1 MTLRTRLIRNMAA
14 LVGLSL
20 VLAGLG
26 SVVFLHAMLTRD
38 LGTALHLEARTAA
51 AEWIATGRLPER
63 LPAGRVAAIY
73 APDGSLL
80 AASGGDVPAYAPPL
94 GLSRRGGEL
103 QYLMPLPPPS
113 DAYLLVEASLASVE
127 APVRRLEE
135 ALLVVTL
142 AALALAVGLAS
153 RIADSVAGPIARLAS
168 EVRRISETGDLEATV
183 DAASGVAELEELTT
197 TFNRMLATLR
207 DIFRALEAS
216 EQRERALREMAA
228 HDLRTPLATVLGSL
242 ELLSRGQVT
251 GGEAREAASLA
262 YRQARRLA
270 EEVEGLLGRPGPG
283 ASDLA
288 EVARRVARGHE
299 VRLGGGPLWARVPT
313 EEAVRTL
320 QLLIDNAE
328 RHNPPGTRIW
338 IEAGREDGHV
348 VVTVADDG
356 VGMDRQTRA
365 RAFERFYS
373 GDRRGGLGLGLSLV
387 KALVE
392 ARGGRVRLESAPGEG
407 TRVSVT
413 WPQAEPPPATPPA

>member
-1 MTLRTRLIRNMAA
+1 MTLRQRLVRSMAV
-14 LVGLSL
+14 LVGVSL
-20 VLAGLG
+20 LLAGVG
-26 SVVFLHAMLTRD
+26 SVVFLDAMLTRD

-51 AEWIATGRLPER
+51 AEWLATGRLPER

-80 AASGGDVPAYAPPL
+80 ASSGGDVPAYAPPL
-94 GLSRRGGEL
+94 GLSRRGDEL

-113 DAYLLVEASLASVE
+113 GAFLLVEASLASVE

-135 ALLVVTL
+135 ALLVVIV
-142 AALALAVGLAS
+142 AALAIAVGLAT
-153 RIADSVAGPIARLAS
+153 RVADSVAGPIARLAS
-168 EVRRISETGDLEATV
+168 EVSRISETGDLEATV
-183 DAASGVAELEELTT
+183 EEKASGLAELEELTA

-216 EQRERALREMAA
+216 EQRERTLREMAA

-242 ELLSRGQVT
+242 ELLARGQVE
-251 GGEAREAASLA
+251 GPAAKEAAGLA
-262 YRQARRLA
+262 YREAQRLA
-270 EEVEGLLGRPGPG
+270 REVEGLLGRPGPG

-299 VRLGGGPLWARVPT
+299 VRVEGGALFAQVPT

-320 QLLIDNAE
+320 QLLVDNAE
-328 RHNPPGTRIW
+328 RHNPPGTRVW
-338 IEAGREDGHV
+338 LEARRVGDTVR
-348 VVTVADDG
+348 VTVADDG
-356 VGMDRQTRA
+356 VGMDAETRA

-373 GDRRGGLGLGLSLV
+373 GDRRGGGLGLGLSLV

-392 ARGGRVRLESAPGEG
+392 ARRGSVELESAPGHG
-407 TRVSVT
+407 TRVTVA
-413 WPQAEPPPATPPA
+413 WPAAPPPAPSS